1 MKNTKKVYLLID
13 ERSEPCNDD
22 TKTFVFG
29 TKEKAIEK
37 MEENWKNFI
46 ESNGKDCI
54 EYDEKESKRRQNDE
68 LVLDMRIEEK
78 EVF

>member
-1 MKNTKKVYLLID
+1 MKKVYLLID
-13 ERSEPCNDD
+13 QRNEPCNDD

-46 ESNGKDCI
+46 ENNDENCI
-54 EYDEKESKRRQNDE
+54 EYDGKEAKRWQHYE
-68 LVLDMRIEEK
+68 IVYDMRVEEK
-78 EVF
+78 DVL